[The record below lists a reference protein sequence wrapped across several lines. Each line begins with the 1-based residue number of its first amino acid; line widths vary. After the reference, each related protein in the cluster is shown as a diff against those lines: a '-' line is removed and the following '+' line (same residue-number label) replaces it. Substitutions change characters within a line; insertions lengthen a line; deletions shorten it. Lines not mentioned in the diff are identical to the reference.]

1 MNNPFDEQAALDDLL
16 TERYGEQI
24 IGAVDNVELVE
35 EEDTL
40 QEESESYKV
49 AP

>member
-24 IGAVDNVELVE
+24 IVAVDNVELVE

-40 QEESESYKV
+40 QEESESHKV